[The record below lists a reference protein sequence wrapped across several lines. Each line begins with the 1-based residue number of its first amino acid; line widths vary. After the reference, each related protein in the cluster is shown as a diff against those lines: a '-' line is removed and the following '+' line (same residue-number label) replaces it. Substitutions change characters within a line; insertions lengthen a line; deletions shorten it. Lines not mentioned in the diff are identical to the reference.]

1 MMEAADHGCLDDS
14 AFVKPLHPSWL
25 RGVLLQGEMGPV
37 AVVVGQVVTQ
47 HATEMR
53 PVQHHDVV
61 EALAAQGPDETFDI
75 GFCHGARGAI

>member
-1 MMEAADHGCLDDS
+1 MGTRAIPPWSGRSTDLGSGAS
-14 AFVKPLHPSWL
+14 FPSEE
-25 RGVLLQGEMGPV
+25 VGPV

-47 HATEMR
+47 QATEMR

-75 GFCHGARGAI
+75 GILPRDPRGDP